1 MWPIFINYLL
11 RQCIR
16 KKEIYLVYVIHT
28 CNDIGFMNKF
38 KLLISLQYALWR
50 QLFNHGRCSSQ
61 QSRDFMTSDKVYDK
75 VKDSLRYIWFI
86 IFQKAMFKFL
96 VFFHY
101 WYHKNIYIKKLFS
114 FCIYKVDFQKWSILG
129 FFFTTWLIS
138 DIIMLQVYDV
148 YYTSFYLRRTSKQT
162 YLHFVERI
170 FSISEF
176 FPWTNCTCIG

>member
-11 RQCIR
+11 RQFIR
-16 KKEIYLVYVIHT
+16 KKDIYLVYFIYT

-75 VKDSLRYIWFI
+75 VKDSLRYIRIYGSLYFKK
-86 IFQKAMFKFL
+86 QCLNFKF
-96 VFFHY
+96 FFY
-101 WYHKNIYIKKLFS
+101 IDIIKNMYIKKPFS
-114 FCIYKVDFQKWSILG
+114 FCIYKVDFQKRSILG

-138 DIIMLQVYDV
+138 DIIMLQVYGC
-148 YYTSFYLRRTSKQT
+148 L
-162 YLHFVERI
+162 LHQFL
-170 FSISEF
+170 F
-176 FPWTNCTCIG
+176 TQN